1 MIKQGLMLLC
11 VLAAL
16 VFAEMPARAQD
27 TRSAAMM
34 SPWSNRLGS
43 QLIFF
48 FEDGDIPNRGSWQS
62 YLTVFNANTRYDV
75 ILRFNFYDTG
85 LNRVLT
91 FRRTLAAGQQIL
103 TNPKSIQ
110 VNDDPGSSRAIL
122 TNGRY
127 VLTVTPVDPSSEL
140 RAIPFNW
147 LAGLMEVRHTTS
159 GSGWMI
165 NAVSRKAV
173 GGLGNAIE
181 VDLGSARIATT
192 NELLDGTTR
201 LFQRFQPTSLY
212 VNAFFRMR
220 GAGSVLKG
228 VPFGNRLTMMSF
240 RDSYEGGNNYQLLP
254 ADCTLSSIVF
264 DNAGLAFNV
273 APRALTGIAEWVLAP
288 DVVDAPGNYPDF
300 LGSQLTGAVRDTG
313 GWLRMNPTF
322 QADAS
327 VFGWFWQ
334 SLAPTVAGTPAA
346 AAGDLLIGDTAIAP
360 R

>member
-1 MIKQGLMLLC
+1 MRKQGLMLLF
-11 VLAAL
+11 VYAAL

-43 QLIFF
+43 QMIFF

-62 YLTVFNANTRYDV
+62 YLTVFNANARYDV

-85 LNRVLT
+85 LNRILT

-110 VNDDPGSSRAIL
+110 VNDDPASNRASV

-165 NAVSRKAV
+165 NPVSRKAV
-173 GGLGNAIE
+173 GSLGNAIE
-181 VDLGSARIATT
+181 VDLGQGPIATT
-192 NELLDGTTR
+192 NQLLDGTTR
-201 LFQRFQPTSLY
+201 LFQRFQPTALY
-212 VNAFFRMR
+212 VNSFFRLR
-220 GAGSVLKG
+220 GAGSVMKG
-228 VPFGNRLTMMSF
+228 VPFGNRLTLMAF
-240 RDSYEGGNNYQLLP
+240 RDSYEAGNNYQLLP
-254 ADCTLSSIVF
+254 TDCALSSIVF
-264 DNAGLAFNV
+264 DNAGNAFTV
-273 APRALTGIAEWVLAP
+273 AQRVLTGVAEWVLAP
-288 DVVDAPGNYPDF
+288 DVVNAPGNPPDF
-300 LGSQLTGAVRDTG
+300 LGSELTGAVRETG
-313 GWLRMNPTF
+313 GWLRISPTY
-322 QADAS
+322 QVDAS

-334 SLAPTVAGTPAA
+334 SLAPTTTGAPAA